1 MKRILVNQD
10 YTKLG
15 RFFQRRDAEAQRVV
29 PYASLRFRVHLL
41 GRGLVVLWFLFFLV
55 GCGAAG
61 ALPTA
66 VPTAVWPTSPP
77 LLSVVQPLPATATG
91 VVGDA
96 VGDVVG
102 DAATLGITAVPETST
117 IPAPD
122 TPAPASSRLRLA
134 VDTAVPTTFTHAAQ
148 QFAQQRLT
156 QYSWSEPDTADLL
169 LTTRSERPFAT
180 IIYALAAPF
189 PTVPDG
195 LTLAELQTAWQT
207 GRLPVVVG
215 ENTAAAM
222 TPILG
227 TPGTAVQIVPDG
239 EVRERLWAAR
249 PSATS
254 PSLTILPFD
263 QLTPDLKV
271 LALDGQTPLAADF
284 APENYPL
291 TVGIGVEG
299 EATAVAQFRAQWDGP
314 TGNYDPAKI
323 TRIALTGVTALV
335 RATAFNMEQRGI
347 LWPGE
352 EVGPVLR
359 AADIA
364 HISNEVSFA
373 PDCPYPNP
381 IGGTTFCSDDRY
393 LDLILD
399 IGTDVIDL
407 TGNHLN
413 DWGRDNTLR
422 TIEMFETAG
431 LQTYGGG
438 RNLTEAA
445 APALFEHHGNRIA
458 FVGCNSFGPQF
469 AWATETS
476 PGARPCDGALPAE
489 IANLRA
495 QGYLVFVTLQYTEY
509 YQYAAPP
516 DQVQFFREMAA
527 AGATAVSGS
536 QAHHAQG
543 FAFYQDTFIHYGP
556 GNLFFDQM
564 DMLGTRQTFV
574 DTYVVVDGRL
584 LSVELWTGLI
594 ENYARPR
601 QMTPAERSQLLQTI
615 FQASGW

>member
-1 MKRILVNQD
+1 MKKIFS
-10 YTKLG
+10 T
-15 RFFQRRDAEAQRVV
+15 
-29 PYASLRFRVHLL
+29 LL
-41 GRGLVVLWFLFFLV
+41 LLLLV
-55 GCGAAG
+55 GCKPTV
-61 ALPTA
+61 ALPTPA
-66 VPTAVWPTSPP
+66 PTAVWPPTVPA
-77 LLSVVQPLPATATG
+77 LSVAQSLPATTTG
-91 VVGDA
+91 VVSS
-96 VGDVVG
+96 
-102 DAATLGITAVPETST
+102 TAVPE
-117 IPAPD
+117 APPSVTPLD
-122 TPAPASSRLRLA
+122 TPNPALPRLRLA
-134 VDTAVPTTFTHAAQ
+134 TDTAVPTTFISAAQ
-148 QFAQQRLT
+148 QFAQQHLS
-156 QYSWSEPDTADLL
+156 QYSWSEPDDAHLL
-169 LTTRSERPFAT
+169 LTTRSERPLARWL
-180 IIYALAAPF
+180 YALAAPF

-195 LTLAELQTAWQT
+195 LTLAELQTAWQS
-207 GRLPVVVG
+207 GSLPVVVS
-215 ENTAAAM
+215 ESTVTAM
-222 TPILG
+222 TPLLG
-227 TPGTAVQIVPDG
+227 TPDTAVQIVPEG
-239 EVRERLWAAR
+239 ELRERLWAAR

-271 LALDGQTPLAADF
+271 LALDGQSPLAVDF
-284 APENYPL
+284 APNHYPL
-291 TVGIGVEG
+291 VISIGVAG
-299 EATAVAQFRAQWDGP
+299 EETAVNQFHAQWDGL
-314 TGNYDPAKI
+314 TTNYDPAKI

-335 RATAFNMEQRGI
+335 RATAFNMERSGI

-373 PDCPYPNP
+373 PDCPYPDP

-399 IGTDVIDL
+399 MGADVIEL

-413 DWGRDNTLR
+413 DWGRDNAMR
-422 TIEMFETAG
+422 TIEIYEAAG

-438 RNLTEAA
+438 RDLATAVT
-445 APALFEHHGNRIA
+445 PALFNHNGNRIA

-476 PGARPCDGALPAE
+476 PGARPCDGTLPAE
-489 IANLRA
+489 IAALRER
-495 QGYLVFVTLQYTEY
+495 GYLVFVTLQYTEY
-509 YQYAAPP
+509 YQYTPSP
-516 DQVQFFREMAA
+516 DQVQFLREMAA

-543 FAFYQDTFIHYGP
+543 FAFYNDAFIHYGP

-564 DMLGTRQTFV
+564 DMMGTRQTFV

-584 LSVELWTGLI
+584 VSVELWTGLI

-601 QMTPAERSQLLQTI
+601 QMTPAERAQLLQTV

>member
-1 MKRILVNQD
+1 MQK
-10 YTKLG
+10 KLIKLLPVYHRKIVLG
-15 RFFQRRDAEAQRVV
+15 I
-29 PYASLRFRVHLL
+29 ASL
-41 GRGLVVLWFLFFLV
+41 LWLA
-55 GCGAAG
+55 GCGQSG
-61 ALPTA
+61 ALPTPA
-66 VPTAVWPTSPP
+66 PTAVWPTSPP

-91 VVGDA
+91 VVSDTAVSDA
-96 VGDVVG
+96 VVS
-102 DAATLGITAVPETST
+102 ITAVPTST
-117 IPAPD
+117 AASPTLP
-122 TPAPASSRLRLA
+122 TPNPASPRLRLA
-134 VDTAVPTTFTHAAQ
+134 ADTAVPATITTAAQ
-148 QFAQQRLT
+148 KFAQQRLA
-156 QYSWSEPDTADLL
+156 QYSWSEPGEAHLL
-169 LTTRSERPFAT
+169 LTTRSERPLARWV
-180 IIYALAAPF
+180 YALAAPF

-195 LTLAELQTAWQT
+195 LTLAELQTAWQS
-207 GRLPVVVG
+207 GSLPVVITESG
-215 ENTAAAM
+215 AAAL

-227 TPGTAVQIVPDG
+227 APGTAVQIVPEG
-239 EVRERLWAAR
+239 ELRERLWAAR
-249 PSATS
+249 PSATA

-263 QLTPDLKV
+263 QLMPDLKV
-271 LALDGQTPLAADF
+271 LALDGQSPLAADF
-284 APENYPL
+284 APESYPL
-291 TVGIGVEG
+291 TVSIGVEG
-299 EATAVAQFRAQWDGP
+299 EATAVNQFQAQWDGP

-323 TRIALTGVTALV
+323 TRVALTGVTALV

-364 HISNEVSFA
+364 HVSNEVSFA
-373 PDCPYPNP
+373 PDCPYPDP
-381 IGGTTFCSDDRY
+381 IGGTTFCSRDRY
-393 LDLILD
+393 FDLILD
-399 IGTDVIDL
+399 IGADVIDL

-413 DWGRDNTLR
+413 DWGRDNTVR
-422 TIEMFETAG
+422 TIEMYEAAG
-431 LQTYGGG
+431 LQTFGGG
-438 RNLTEAA
+438 YDLTHAA
-445 APALFEHHGNRIA
+445 APALFDHNDNRIA
-458 FVGCNSFGPQF
+458 FVGCNSFGPAF
-469 AWATETS
+469 GWASETG
-476 PGARPCDGALPAE
+476 PGARPCDGALPTE

-543 FAFYQDTFIHYGP
+543 FAFYNDAFIHYGP

-564 DMLGTRQTFV
+564 DMMGTRQTFV

-601 QMTPAERSQLLQTI
+601 QMTPAEREQFLQTV

>member
-1 MKRILVNQD
+1 MKKSFRILI
-10 YTKLG
+10 LI
-15 RFFQRRDAEAQRVV
+15 
-29 PYASLRFRVHLL
+29 LL
-41 GRGLVVLWFLFFLV
+41 M
-55 GCGAAG
+55 GCSQTAV
-61 ALPTA
+61 LPTA
-66 VPTAVWPTSPP
+66 APTAVLPTSPP

-91 VVGDA
+91 VVSG
-96 VGDVVG
+96 
-102 DAATLGITAVPETST
+102 TAVPQTAPPT
-117 IPAPD
+117 PIPA
-122 TPAPASSRLRLA
+122 ASNPGSARLSLA
-134 VDTAVPTTFTHAAQ
+134 TDTAVPSTFISAAQ
-148 QFAQQRLT
+148 QFAQQHLA
-156 QYSWSEPDTADLL
+156 QYSWGEPDSAHLL
-169 LTTRSERPFAT
+169 LTAPSDNPLARWV
-180 IIYALAAPF
+180 YALAAPF

-207 GRLPVVVG
+207 GSLPVVVA
-215 ENTAAAM
+215 ESTAVAM

-227 TPGTAVQIVPDG
+227 TPGTAVQIVPEG

-249 PSATS
+249 PSADS

-271 LALDGQTPLAADF
+271 LALDGQSPLTADF
-284 APENYPL
+284 VPTSYPL
-291 TVGIGVEG
+291 VISIGVAG
-299 EATAVAQFRAQWDGP
+299 EATAVAQFLAQWDGP
-314 TGNYDPAKI
+314 TTNYDPAKI
-323 TRIALTGVTALV
+323 TRVALTGVTALV
-335 RATAFNMEQRGI
+335 RATAFNMEQSGI

-373 PDCPYPNP
+373 PDCPYPDP

-393 LDLILD
+393 FDLIQD
-399 IGTDVIDL
+399 IGTDVIEL

-413 DWGRDNTLR
+413 DWGRDNTVR
-422 TIEMFETAG
+422 TIEMIETAG
-431 LQTYGGG
+431 LHTYGGG
-438 RNLTEAA
+438 RDLATAA
-445 APALFEHHGNRIA
+445 QPAFFEHNGNRIA

-469 AWATETS
+469 AWATEES
-476 PGARPCDGALPAE
+476 PGARPCDGTLPAE
-489 IANLRA
+489 IAALRE

-516 DQVQFFREMAA
+516 DQQQFFQEMAA

-543 FAFYQDTFIHYGP
+543 FAFFNDAFIHYGP

-564 DMLGTRQTFV
+564 DMMGTRQTFV
-574 DTYVVVDGRL
+574 DTYVVYDGRL

-601 QMTPAERSQLLQTI
+601 QMTPEERSQLLQTV

>member
-1 MKRILVNQD
+1 MKKSFGILI
-10 YTKLG
+10 L
-15 RFFQRRDAEAQRVV
+15 F
-29 PYASLRFRVHLL
+29 LL
-41 GRGLVVLWFLFFLV
+41 M
-55 GCGAAG
+55 GCGPTAVLPTAAPTA
-61 ALPTA
+61 ALPT
-66 VPTAVWPTSPP
+66 PPP

-91 VVGDA
+91 VVSG
-96 VGDVVG
+96 
-102 DAATLGITAVPETST
+102 TAVPQTAPPIA
-117 IPAPD
+117 IPA
-122 TPAPASSRLRLA
+122 TPNPGSARLSLA
-134 VDTAVPTTFTHAAQ
+134 ADTAVPSTFISTAQ
-148 QFAQQRLT
+148 QFAQQHLV
-156 QYSWSEPDTADLL
+156 QYSWGESDSANLL
-169 LTTRSERPFAT
+169 LTAHSDHPLAHWV
-180 IIYALAAPF
+180 YVLAAPF

-207 GRLPVVVG
+207 GSLPVVVS
-215 ENTAAAM
+215 ENTAVAM
-222 TPILG
+222 SPILG
-227 TPGTAVQIVPDG
+227 TPGTAVQIVPEA
-239 EVRERLWAAR
+239 EVGERLWAAR
-249 PSATS
+249 PSAAS

-263 QLTPDLKV
+263 TLTPDLKV
-271 LALDGQTPLAADF
+271 LALDGQSPLAADF
-284 APENYPL
+284 ALANYPL
-291 TVGIGVEG
+291 AVSIGVAG
-299 EATAVAQFRAQWDGP
+299 EETAVAQFLTQWDGP
-314 TGNYDPAKI
+314 TTNRDPDKL
-323 TRIALTGVTALV
+323 TRVALTGVTALV
-335 RATAFNMEQRGI
+335 RATAYNMEQYGI

-393 LDLILD
+393 FDLILD
-399 IGTDVIDL
+399 VGADVIEL

-422 TIEMFETAG
+422 TIEMIETAG

-438 RNLTEAA
+438 RDLATAA
-445 APALFEHHGNRIA
+445 KPALFAHNGNRIA

-476 PGARPCDGALPAE
+476 PGARPCDGSLPAE
-489 IANLRA
+489 IAALRE
-495 QGYLVFVTLQYTEY
+495 QGYLVFTTLQYTEY

-516 DQVQFFREMAA
+516 DQVQFFQEMAA

-543 FAFYQDTFIHYGP
+543 FAFFNDAFIHYGP

-574 DTYVVVDGRL
+574 DTYVVYDGRL

-601 QMTPAERSQLLQTI
+601 QMTPEERAQLLQAV